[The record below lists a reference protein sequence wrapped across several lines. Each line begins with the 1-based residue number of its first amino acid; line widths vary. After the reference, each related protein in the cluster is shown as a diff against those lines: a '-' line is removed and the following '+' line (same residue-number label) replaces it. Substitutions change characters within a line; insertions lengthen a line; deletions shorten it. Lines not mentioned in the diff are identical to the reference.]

1 MTRRRFALLAT
12 VLVAVNVF
20 FWLAQGS
27 FALPQALVDRL
38 FGPQM
43 IRSEVVVGGPLG
55 TQDFRVDRG
64 MITSV
69 VPGEGTIRERDAT
82 GAQIPFRPETKI
94 LGPNGIRRPPR
105 ALRPGIRVLVVRP
118 LNGPAQMIQL
128 EGPR

>member
-27 FALPQALVDRL
+27 FALPQALIDRL

-64 MITSV
+64 VIVSV
-69 VPGEGTIRERDAT
+69 DPGQVTIHERDDT
-82 GAQIPFRPETKI
+82 VVQIPIRPGTKI
-94 LGPNGIRRPPR
+94 LGPNGTRRPPR
-105 ALRPGIRVLVVRP
+105 ALRPGIRVLAVRP
-118 LNGPAQMIQL
+118 VNEPAQVIQL
-128 EGPR
+128 